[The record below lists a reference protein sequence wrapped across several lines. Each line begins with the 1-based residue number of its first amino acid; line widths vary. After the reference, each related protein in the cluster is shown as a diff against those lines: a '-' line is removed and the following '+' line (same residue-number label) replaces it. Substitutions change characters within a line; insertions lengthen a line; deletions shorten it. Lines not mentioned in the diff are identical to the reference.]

1 MHNGK
6 VLNKIAENFL
16 REVNFLNVGEILK
29 RLKKF
34 FHEDMGEVIG
44 AYFDGEKIFIVR
56 LTEKFETVE
65 ADAYGLEIEQVAE
78 KISLVCKQKGW
89 KTSSVGFC
97 LRQEDAVTFQ
107 TEISNVPEKEI
118 PALVKSWA
126 VAQAGADAIFSF
138 TKVGEELWMETLTK
152 SAAQE
157 ISSAFKKF
165 GLNLRGLSVM
175 PVDIL
180 TKIHP
185 YDRTEFITEVIRNK
199 NSPNLL
205 ATQRSLWNWQKIS
218 QAAAAI
224 FLTALIGSSIKLF
237 LDYSAT
243 TDKLDAAKI
252 SVENLNEDLAL
263 KKNLD
268 ENIIA
273 LHKINELAAQVNVSE
288 NFNRLLRLGKIADKN
303 IHLKKI
309 RAEKNSLEL
318 EGITDNSETLKNYLG
333 RVKNTVAKSAR
344 LESSTERDDGEIS
357 FVIRAALE

>member
-1 MHNGK
+1 M
-6 VLNKIAENFL
+6 
-16 REVNFLNVGEILK
+16 NFLNVREILK

-34 FHEDMGEVIG
+34 FLEDMGEVIG

-65 ADAYGLEIEQVAE
+65 VEAYGLQLEQLAE
-78 KISLVCKQKGW
+78 KISLTCRQKGW

-97 LRQEDAVTFQ
+97 LRDEDAVTFQ
-107 TEISNVPEKEI
+107 TETDNIPEKEI

-138 TKVGEELWMETLTK
+138 TKVGEELWMETLPK
-152 SAAQE
+152 SAVE
-157 ISSAFKKF
+157 EYFSAFKKF
-165 GLNLRGLSVM
+165 DLNLRGLSVM
-175 PVDIL
+175 PADML
-180 TKIHP
+180 TKLHP
-185 YDRTEFITEVIRNK
+185 YDRTEFITEVVRNK
-199 NSPNLL
+199 SSPNLL
-205 ATQRSLWNWQKIS
+205 GTQGGLWNWQKIS
-218 QAAAAI
+218 QAAAVI
-224 FLTALIGSSIKLF
+224 FLIIIIIGSAKLF
-237 LDYSAT
+237 FDYNAVST
-243 TDKLDAAKI
+243 GLDAAKI
-252 SVENLNEDLAL
+252 SVENLSEDIAL

-268 ENIIA
+268 ENITA
-273 LHKINELAAQVNVSE
+273 LHRINELAAQVAAPD
-288 NFNRLLRLGKIADKN
+288 NFNRLLNLGKIADKN